1 MKLRGTTGGLNLLIE
16 ASDTPEALRVE
27 LSERSALLAET
38 VDLELAGVTSWAALL
53 TVAELVESADGIV
66 RGVRPAREPRPEAH
80 AEALVAA
87 VDRTPNGTATSA
99 VPQAAANAALR
110 TDRLEIITRTLRSG
124 TRREVSGSVIVLGD
138 VNPGVEL
145 IAGGDVIIVG
155 TLRGLAHAG
164 SGGRTDAIIYANR
177 IAATQV
183 RVAHALARAPE
194 GSSFKSMQSGEAD
207 GPEIARLEGDQ
218 IIIEPY
224 SSR

>member
-38 VDLELAGVTSWAALL
+38 VDLELAGVTSWAVLL
-53 TVAELVESADGIV
+53 TVAELVEAADGIV
-66 RGVRPAREPRPEAH
+66 RGVRPAREPRPEA
-80 AEALVAA
+80 LVAA
-87 VDRTPNGTATSA
+87 VDRTPNGTATST

>member
-53 TVAELVESADGIV
+53 TVAELVEAADGIV
-66 RGVRPAREPRPEAH
+66 RGVRPAREPRPEA
-80 AEALVAA
+80 LVAA
-87 VDRTPNGTATSA
+87 VDRTPNGTATST